1 MISFNDLDLSNSPES
16 KVSRLSTNKLSRA
29 SPIKEIEVK
38 EVESASDKSS
48 SLEDG
53 TTGNSN
59 NLDFKRSKTRKQ

>member
-1 MISFNDLDLSNSPES
+1 MISFGDLDLSSSPAS
-16 KVSRLSTNKLSRA
+16 KVSRLSTHKLSRA

-38 EVESASDKSS
+38 EAESESEKSS
-48 SLEDG
+48 SIEDG